1 MRAVGLIK
9 EFALGAA
16 VVVVAA
22 KENMVAVEVVGARMT
37 VRGMAAGMTSVHVV
51 KAVKPIA
58 MKCLTCVISLSGNS
72 LEVFVGE
79 SEIL

>member
-1 MRAVGLIK
+1 MRAVGLME

-51 KAVKPIA
+51 KAVKPIT
-58 MKCLTCVISLSGNS
+58 MKFLTCVISLRGNS

-79 SEIL
+79 PEIL